1 MKYFY
6 FSSNL
11 NYQDNLLRYKDKS
24 IIIYNDNYNDKNF
37 INEKNLISL
46 REFCKNKN
54 IKFYIINDIKFA
66 FRYKADGLI
75 ITSDNKKPIYN
86 FNKRIVKIGVVHT
99 QKEYYEKKQQKCDYI
114 FLSPIF
120 FNKKYS
126 VNKILGTLKF
136 NLISL
141 NWNIKILALGGIS
154 KENLKK
160 IRLTKSI
167 GIGAITFFD
176 KKKGPLQIL

>member
-24 IIIYNDNYNDKNF
+24 IIIYNDNYKDKNF
-37 INEKNLISL
+37 INEKNLINL
-46 REFCKNKN
+46 RKFCKNKK
-54 IKFYIINDIKFA
+54 IKFYIMNDIKFA

-75 ITSDNKKPIYN
+75 ITSNNKRLIYN
-86 FNKRIVKIGVVHT
+86 FNKKILKIGIVHT
-99 QKEYYEKKQQKCDYI
+99 QREYYEKKQQKCDYI

-120 FNKKYS
+120 LNKKYS
-126 VNKILGTLKF
+126 VNKILGILKF

-141 NWNIKILALGGIS
+141 NWKIKILALGGIS
-154 KENLKK
+154 EKNVKK
-160 IRLTKSI
+160 IRLTRSD
-167 GIGAITFFD
+167 GIGAITFF

>member
-1 MKYFY
+1 MRYFY

-11 NYQDNLLRYKDKS
+11 NFEDNLLRYKDKS
-24 IIIYNDNYNDKNF
+24 IIIYNNKDS
-37 INEKNLISL
+37 INEKELINL
-46 REFCKNKN
+46 RKFCKNKN
-54 IKFYIINDIKFA
+54 IKFYIINDLKFA
-66 FRYKADGLI
+66 FRHKADGLI
-75 ITSDNKKPIYN
+75 ITSDNKKPIYD

-126 VNKILGTLKF
+126 VNKVLGTLKF

-141 NWNIKILALGGIS
+141 NWKIKVLALGGIS

-167 GIGAITFFD
+167 GIGAITFFY

>member
-6 FSSNL
+6 FSSSL
-11 NYQDNLLRYKDKS
+11 NFENNLLRYKDKS
-24 IIIYNDNYNDKNF
+24 IIIYNELKSV
-37 INEKNLISL
+37 NEKKLIKL
-46 REFCKNKN
+46 REICKSKN

-66 FRYKADGLI
+66 FKYRADGLV
-75 ITSDNKKPIYN
+75 ITSDNKSIIHN
-86 FNKRIVKIGVVHT
+86 FNKRIVRIGVTHT
-99 QKEYYEKKQQKCDYI
+99 QREYYQKIQQKCDYI

-126 VNKILGTLKF
+126 TNKILGILKF

-141 NWNIKILALGGIS
+141 NWKIKILALGGIS
-154 KENLKK
+154 EKNLKK
-160 IRLTKSI
+160 IKFTKSV
-167 GIGAITFFD
+167 GVGAITFF

>member
-24 IIIYNDNYNDKNF
+24 IIIYNENYNDKNF
-37 INEKNLISL
+37 LNEKDLIIL
-46 REFCKNKN
+46 RKFCKNKN
-54 IKFYIINDIKFA
+54 IKFYIMNDIKFA

-75 ITSDNKKPIYN
+75 IASNNKRPIYN
-86 FNKRIVKIGVVHT
+86 FNKRIVKIGIVHS
-99 QKEYYEKKQQKCDYI
+99 QREYYEKKQQSCDYI

-120 FNKKYS
+120 LNKKYS
-126 VNKILGTLKF
+126 VNKILGILKF

-141 NWNIKILALGGIS
+141 NWKIKILALGGIS
-154 KENLKK
+154 EQNLKK
-160 IRLTKSI
+160 IRFTRSV
-167 GIGAITFFD
+167 GMGGITFF
-176 KKKGPLQIL
+176 KKKGPLQRL

>member
-37 INEKNLISL
+37 INEKELINLIK
-46 REFCKNKN
+46 FCKNKK
-54 IKFYIINDIKFA
+54 IKFYIINHLKFA
-66 FRYKADGLI
+66 IRHKADGLI
-75 ITSDNKKPIYN
+75 ITSNNKRPIYN
-86 FNKRIVKIGVVHT
+86 FNKRIVKIGIVHN
-99 QKEYYEKKQQKCDYI
+99 QREYYEKKQQKCDYV

-126 VNKILGTLKF
+126 VNKMFGILKF

-141 NWNIKILALGGIS
+141 NWQIKILALGGIS
-154 KENLKK
+154 NENLKK
-160 IRLTKSI
+160 IKLTRSA
-167 GIGAITFFD
+167 GIGAITFF
-176 KKKGPLQIL
+176 KKKGPLQRL

>member
-37 INEKNLISL
+37 VNEKELINL
-46 REFCKNKN
+46 RKFCKNKN
-54 IKFYIINDIKFA
+54 IKFYIMNDIKFA

-75 ITSDNKKPIYN
+75 IASNYKRQIYN
-86 FNKRIVKIGVVHT
+86 FNKKIIRIGIVHS
-99 QKEYYEKKQQKCDYI
+99 QKEYHEKKQQECDYI

-120 FNKKYS
+120 LNKKYS
-126 VNKILGTLKF
+126 VNKILGILKF

-141 NWNIKILALGGIS
+141 NWKIKILALGGVS
-154 KENLKK
+154 NKNMKK
-160 IRLTKSI
+160 IRLTKCA
-167 GIGAITFFD
+167 GIGAITFF
-176 KKKGPLQIL
+176 KKKGPLQRL

>member
-24 IIIYNDNYNDKNF
+24 IIVYNDNYNDKNL

-46 REFCKNKN
+46 RKFCKNKN
-54 IKFYIINDIKFA
+54 IKFYIMNDIKFA
-66 FRYKADGLI
+66 FKHKADGLI
-75 ITSDNKKPIYN
+75 IASNNKRPIYN
-86 FNKRIVKIGVVHT
+86 FNRRILKIGIVHT

-120 FNKKYS
+120 LNKKYS
-126 VNKILGTLKF
+126 VNKILGILKF

-141 NWNIKILALGGIS
+141 NWKIKILALGGIIN
-154 KENLKK
+154 ENVKK
-160 IRLTKSI
+160 IRLTKSA
-167 GIGAITFFD
+167 GIGAITFF
-176 KKKGPLQIL
+176 KKKGPLQNL

>member
-6 FSSNL
+6 FSSSL

-24 IIIYNDNYNDKNF
+24 IIIYNENYNDKNF
-37 INEKNLISL
+37 INKKDLITL
-46 REFCKNKN
+46 RKICKNKN
-54 IKFYIINDIKFA
+54 IKFYIMNDIKFA

-75 ITSDNKKPIYN
+75 ITSNNKRLIYN
-86 FNKRIVKIGVVHT
+86 FNKRIVKIGIVHT

-120 FNKKYS
+120 LNKKYS
-126 VNKILGTLKF
+126 VNKILGILKF

-141 NWNIKILALGGIS
+141 NWKIKTLALGGIS
-154 KENLKK
+154 NENVKK
-160 IRLTKSI
+160 IKLTKSA
-167 GIGAITFFD
+167 GIGAITFF

>member
-24 IIIYNDNYNDKNF
+24 IIIYNENYNDKNF
-37 INEKNLISL
+37 INKKDLITL
-46 REFCKNKN
+46 RKICKNKN
-54 IKFYIINDIKFA
+54 IKFYIMNDIKFA

-75 ITSDNKKPIYN
+75 ITSNNKRPIYN
-86 FNKRIVKIGVVHT
+86 FNKKITKIGIVHT

-120 FNKKYS
+120 LNKKYS
-126 VNKILGTLKF
+126 VNKILGILKF

-141 NWNIKILALGGIS
+141 NWKIEILALGGIS
-154 KENLKK
+154 NENIKK
-160 IRLTKSI
+160 IRLTKCA
-167 GIGAITFFD
+167 GIGAITFF
-176 KKKGPLQIL
+176 KKKGPLQML

>member
-1 MKYFY
+1 MRYFY

-11 NYQDNLLRYKDKS
+11 NFEDNLLRYKDKS
-24 IIIYNDNYNDKNF
+24 IIIYNNKDS
-37 INEKNLISL
+37 INEKELINL
-46 REFCKNKN
+46 RKFCKNKN
-54 IKFYIINDIKFA
+54 IKFYIINDLKFA
-66 FRYKADGLI
+66 FRHKADGLI

-86 FNKRIVKIGVVHT
+86 FNKRIVKIGIVHT
-99 QKEYYEKKQQKCDYI
+99 QKEYYEKKQH
-114 FLSPIF
+114 
-120 FNKKYS
+120 
-126 VNKILGTLKF
+126 
-136 NLISL
+136 LISL
-141 NWNIKILALGGIS
+141 NWNIKILALGGIN

>member
-24 IIIYNDNYNDKNF
+24 IIIYNDNYNDKNY

-46 REFCKNKN
+46 RKFCKNKN
-54 IKFYIINDIKFA
+54 IKFYIMNDIKFA
-66 FRYKADGLI
+66 FKHKADGLI
-75 ITSDNKKPIYN
+75 IASNNKRPIYN
-86 FNKRIVKIGVVHT
+86 FNKRILKIGIVHT

-120 FNKKYS
+120 LNKKYS
-126 VNKILGTLKF
+126 VNKILGILKF

-141 NWNIKILALGGIS
+141 NWKIKILALGGIIN
-154 KENLKK
+154 ENVKK
-160 IRLTKSI
+160 IRLTKSA
-167 GIGAITFFD
+167 GIGAVTFF
-176 KKKGPLQIL
+176 KKKGPLQNL

>member
-24 IIIYNDNYNDKNF
+24 IIIYNELKSV
-37 INEKNLISL
+37 NEKKLIKL
-46 REFCKNKN
+46 REICKSKN

-66 FRYKADGLI
+66 FKYRADGLV
-75 ITSDNKKPIYN
+75 ITSDNKSIIHN
-86 FNKRIVKIGVVHT
+86 FNKRIVRIGIVHN
-99 QKEYYEKKQQKCDYI
+99 QREYYEKKQQKCDYI

-120 FNKKYS
+120 LNKKYS
-126 VNKILGTLKF
+126 VNKMLGILKF

-141 NWNIKILALGGIS
+141 NWKIDLCALGGINES
-154 KENLKK
+154 NIKK
-160 IRLTKSI
+160 INITKAS
-167 GIGAITFFD
+167 AIAFQRYIT
-176 KKKGPLQIL
+176 K

>member
-24 IIIYNDNYNDKNF
+24 IIIYNENYNDKNF
-37 INEKNLISL
+37 INEKKLINL
-46 REFCKNKN
+46 RKFCKNKN
-54 IKFYIINDIKFA
+54 IKFYIINDIKLA

-75 ITSDNKKPIYN
+75 ISSNNKRPIYN
-86 FNKRIVKIGVVHT
+86 FNKRIIRIGITHS

-120 FNKKYS
+120 LNKKYS
-126 VNKILGTLKF
+126 VNKILGIIKF
-136 NLISL
+136 NLMSL
-141 NWNIKILALGGIS
+141 NWKIKILALGGINN
-154 KENLKK
+154 KNLKK
-160 IRLTKSI
+160 IKLTKSA
-167 GIGAITFFD
+167 GIGAITFF

>member
-24 IIIYNDNYNDKNF
+24 IIIYNENYNDKNF
-37 INEKNLISL
+37 INKKDLITL
-46 REFCKNKN
+46 RKICKNKN
-54 IKFYIINDIKFA
+54 IKFYIMNDIKFA

-75 ITSDNKKPIYN
+75 ITSNNKRPIYN
-86 FNKRIVKIGVVHT
+86 FNKRILKIGIVHT

-120 FNKKYS
+120 LNKKYS
-126 VNKILGTLKF
+126 VNKILGILKF

-141 NWNIKILALGGIS
+141 NWKIEILALGGIS
-154 KENLKK
+154 NENIKK
-160 IRLTKSI
+160 IRLTKCA
-167 GIGAITFFD
+167 GIGAITFF
-176 KKKGPLQIL
+176 KKKGPLQML

>member
-6 FSSNL
+6 FSSSL
-11 NYQDNLLRYKDKS
+11 NFEDNLLRYKDKS
-24 IIIYNDNYNDKNF
+24 IIIYNELKSV
-37 INEKNLISL
+37 NEKKLIKL
-46 REFCKNKN
+46 REICKSKN

-66 FRYKADGLI
+66 FKYRADGLV
-75 ITSDNKKPIYN
+75 ITSDNKSIIHN
-86 FNKRIVKIGVVHT
+86 FNKRIVRIGVAHT
-99 QKEYYEKKQQKCDYI
+99 QREYYQKIQQKCDYI

-126 VNKILGTLKF
+126 TNKILGILKF

-141 NWNIKILALGGIS
+141 NWKIKILALGGIS
-154 KENLKK
+154 EQNLKK
-160 IRLTKSI
+160 IKFTRSA
-167 GIGAITFFD
+167 GMGAITFF

>member
-24 IIIYNDNYNDKNF
+24 IIVYNDNYNDKNL

-46 REFCKNKN
+46 RKFCKNKN
-54 IKFYIINDIKFA
+54 IKFYIMNDIKFA
-66 FRYKADGLI
+66 FRHKADGLI
-75 ITSDNKKPIYN
+75 IASNNKRPIYN
-86 FNKRIVKIGVVHT
+86 FNRRILKIGIVHT

-120 FNKKYS
+120 LNKKYS
-126 VNKILGTLKF
+126 VNKILGILKF

-141 NWNIKILALGGIS
+141 NWKIKILALGGIS
-154 KENLKK
+154 DKNLRK
-160 IRLTKSI
+160 IGLTKSA
-167 GIGAITFFD
+167 GIGAITFF

>member
-6 FSSNL
+6 FSSSL

-37 INEKNLISL
+37 INEKNLINL
-46 REFCKNKN
+46 RKFCKNKN

-66 FRYKADGLI
+66 SRHKADGLI
-75 ITSDNKKPIYN
+75 VTSNNKRSIYN
-86 FNKRIVKIGVVHT
+86 FSKRIVKIGIVHT

-141 NWNIKILALGGIS
+141 NWDIKILALGGINN
-154 KENLKK
+154 KNLRK
-160 IRLTKSI
+160 IRLTKSA
-167 GIGAITFFD
+167 GIGAITFF

>member
-24 IIIYNDNYNDKNF
+24 IIVYNDNYNDKNL

-46 REFCKNKN
+46 RKFCKNKN
-54 IKFYIINDIKFA
+54 IKFYIMNDIKFA
-66 FRYKADGLI
+66 FKHKADGLI
-75 ITSDNKKPIYN
+75 IASNNKRPIYN
-86 FNKRIVKIGVVHT
+86 FNRRILKIGIVHT

-120 FNKKYS
+120 LNKKYS
-126 VNKILGTLKF
+126 VNKILGILKF

-141 NWNIKILALGGIS
+141 NWKIKILALGGIIN
-154 KENLKK
+154 ENVKK
-160 IRLTKSI
+160 IRLTKSA
-167 GIGAITFFD
+167 GIGAITFF

>member
-1 MKYFY
+1 MKYLY

-24 IIIYNDNYNDKNF
+24 IIIYNENYNDKNF
-37 INEKNLISL
+37 INEKNLINL
-46 REFCKNKN
+46 RKFCKNKN

-66 FRYKADGLI
+66 FRHKADGLI
-75 ITSDNKKPIYN
+75 ITSTNKRPIYN
-86 FNKRIVKIGVVHT
+86 FNKKIMKIGVVHT

-120 FNKKYS
+120 LNKKYS
-126 VNKILGTLKF
+126 LNKTLGILKF

-141 NWNIKILALGGIS
+141 NWQIKILALGGIS
-154 KENLKK
+154 NENLKK
-160 IRLTKSI
+160 IKLTRSA
-167 GIGAITFFD
+167 GIGGITFF
-176 KKKGPLQIL
+176 KKKGPLQVL